1 MALKSGFYDSIEGDR
16 TYNANDLN
24 NIYAGVRTDGVVE
37 GTLNNFEVVAGS
49 GMSVDVTPGLAVIRN
64 KWCSNSASVNL
75 TLESGGTLARI
86 DGIYL
91 KADETERSI
100 IPVVVKGTES
110 SAPVKPTPSN
120 NPNTKYLPLAYVSIP
135 SGATSGGFTIE
146 DARSYSGINSAPRTL
161 LWENSN
167 PSLEFGEQE
176 ITLSESI
183 GNFETIMVETTDG
196 QLLQGKAGEFSK
208 TKYKKTIDSTIT
220 NTITIET
227 TTYHR
232 TYEASDMNVLFSHQ
246 PEIAVTHK
254 TDLNSAEVTLTKAS
268 MDETDNTKLIPY
280 RVYGINRK

>member
-49 GMSVDVTPGLAVIRN
+49 GMSVYVTPGLAVIRN
-64 KWCSNSASVNL
+64 KWCSNSAGVNL

-135 SGATSGGFTIE
+135 AGATSGGFTIE

-161 LWENSN
+161 LWENPN
-167 PSLEFGEQE
+167 PTASFESQQ
-176 ITLSESI
+176 ITLAESI
-183 GNFETIMVETTDG
+183 DLFDTICVECRTGELVIGKGGQFQKLTAYPRSGEDNYTEFHAYMREYDASGTNVVFSKCTDFFLLVNDG
-196 QLLQGKAGEFSK
+196 QLSVDMQAAG
-208 TKYKKTIDSTIT
+208 T
-220 NTITIET
+220 
-227 TTYHR
+227 
-232 TYEASDMNVLFSHQ
+232 AS
-246 PEIAVTHK
+246 EK
-254 TDLNSAEVTLTKAS
+254 NSFF
-268 MDETDNTKLIPY
+268 IPY